1 MPENMS
7 ERGTHFDVLVL
18 GGGTAGCA
26 LAGLLSDDSSRSV
39 CLVEGGPD
47 YGPYADG
54 GWPADLLDAHVMPES
69 HGWGFE
75 DGRASR
81 ARVIGGCSS
90 HNACMIVRGSRTDY
104 DEWAPFSGGHWDFA
118 SIEPFLNSAE
128 AVLRTRRR
136 ADDEV
141 GPWDQAFFDAATELG
156 YPAKQD
162 FNDPG
167 EGESIARW
175 PMNAAGA
182 VRWNAAFAYL
192 DPARGRGNLR
202 IVSDCLVDKLHLRG
216 SRVTGVEII
225 RDRASATLTADLV
238 ILAAGAYG
246 TPAILLRSGVG
257 PEPGL
262 ARLSIPVT
270 HRLDGVGENL
280 IDHPGTVAVAVPS
293 TRLLDALKAASQPMY
308 ASVVILKAQSRAA
321 TEWDLHLICWTHV
334 SNPAGFE
341 CCIYPKLL
349 KPRSIGR
356 VTLAA
361 SDPMRLPVVDHGFL
375 TDTGDEDAA
384 KLVESLRICRRLLAT
399 SAMSNL
405 VDGLLSP
412 GSAAVTDQEL
422 EAHVRADTGGY
433 YHAVGTCRMG
443 VESDA
448 MAVVDGSCRVHGLD
462 NLVVADASVMPTIP
476 RANTNLTV
484 AAIAERVAAM
494 IVNTEL
500 PTAAAP
506 ATT

>member
-1 MPENMS
+1 MS
-7 ERGTHFDVLVL
+7 EGGTHFDVLVL

-26 LAGLLSDDSSRSV
+26 LAGRLSDDPSRSV

-47 YGPYADG
+47 YGPHADG

-90 HNACMIVRGSRTDY
+90 HNACMIVRGSKTDY
-104 DEWAPFSGGHWDFA
+104 DEWAPFSGGNWDFA
-118 SIEPFLNSAE
+118 SVEPFLNSAE
-128 AVLRTRRR
+128 AALRTRRR
-136 ADDEV
+136 TDDELS
-141 GPWDQAFFDAATELG
+141 PWDQAFFAAAMELG
-156 YPAKQD
+156 YPAKED

-167 EGESIARW
+167 EGGSIARW

-192 DPARGRGNLR
+192 DPARGRSNLH
-202 IVSDCLVDKLHLRG
+202 IVPDCLVDKLHIRG
-216 SRVTGVEII
+216 SRVTGVELI
-225 RDRASATLTADLV
+225 RDRATVTLTADLV

-270 HRLDGVGENL
+270 HRLEGVGENL
-280 IDHPGTVAVAVPS
+280 IDHPGTAAIAAPS
-293 TRLLDALKAASQPMY
+293 PRLLDALKAAAQPMY
-308 ASVVILKAQSRAA
+308 ASVVVLKAQSRAA
-321 TEWDLHLICWTHV
+321 TEWDLHLICWTQV
-334 SNPAGFE
+334 SNPGEFE

-361 SDPMRLPVVDHGFL
+361 SDPSRLPVVDHGYL
-375 TDTGDEDAA
+375 TDAGDEDAA
-384 KLVESLRICRRLLAT
+384 KLVESLRICRRLLA
-399 SAMSNL
+399 SGAMSDL
-405 VDGLLSP
+405 VDGELSP
-412 GSAAVTDQEL
+412 GSAAVTDQDL
-422 EAHVRADTGGY
+422 EAYVRAETGGY

-443 VESDA
+443 VEGDA

-462 NLVVADASVMPTIP
+462 NLVIADASVMPTIP

-484 AAIAERVAAM
+484 AAVAERIAGMIANTGQPAA
-494 IVNTEL
+494 
-500 PTAAAP
+500 TAR
-506 ATT
+506 ATS